1 MNTSEIQSIALRTA
15 EDLRSRF
22 FGKYR
27 GTVAELES
35 DGSLCRLRAYVPD
48 IYGARDGASV
58 KSPWALPALPF
69 AGPSHGL
76 ILMPEVNDGVWIEFE
91 AGDISRP
98 IWTGCWFADGDR
110 PDPSTAKARVLATS
124 AGHKLVLDD
133 DAQKVQLLHSGGAEF
148 TMEQSQITLKL
159 GSCQIVIS
167 QNDINI
173 NNGMVKI
180 TTSGASLVND
190 ALKVGT

>member
-1 MNTSEIQSIALRTA
+1 METDIESLALRT
-15 EDLRSRF
+15 EENLHSRF
-22 FGKYR
+22 YGKYR

-35 DGSLCRLRAYVPD
+35 DGGLCRLRAYVPE
-48 IYGARDGASV
+48 IYGQTV
-58 KSPWALPALPF
+58 KSPFAYPAVPF
-69 AGPSHGL
+69 AGPSHGFV
-76 ILMPEVNDGVWIEFE
+76 LMPEENDGVWIEFE

-98 IWTGCWFADGDR
+98 IWTGCWFAQGDR
-110 PDPSTAKARVLATS
+110 PDPSTAKARVLATT

-133 DAQKVQLLHSGGAEF
+133 DANKVQLLHAAGAEL
-148 TMEQSQITLKL
+148 TMEESQITLKL

-167 QNDINI
+167 QTDINI

-180 TTSGASLVND
+180 STSGASLVND

>member
-1 MNTSEIQSIALRTA
+1 MESDVQSLALRSA
-15 EDLRSRF
+15 ETSRSKF
-22 FGKYR
+22 YGKYR

-48 IYGARDGASV
+48 VYGSGV
-58 KSPWALPALPF
+58 KSPLALPALPF
-69 AGPSHGL
+69 AGPSHGFVV
-76 ILMPEVNDGVWIEFE
+76 MPEQNDGVWIEFE
-91 AGDISRP
+91 AGDIARP
-98 IWTGCWFADGDR
+98 IWTGCWFAQGDR

-133 DAQKVQLLHSGGAEF
+133 DAQKVQLLHSGGAEL

-167 QNDINI
+167 QSDINI

-190 ALKVGT
+190 ALKIGS